1 MNASADNDCS
11 LPVVQELTPAPGPW
25 EACQAMSHRDGLL
38 FFDSALRHPELG
50 RYSFLTASPI
60 RKYELTQASLGDDP
74 FAEARADL
82 VQLGLISMPDLPPF
96 QGGIGGMMSYEL
108 NRCFERIESAARDD
122 FEIPLFA
129 AGLYDWVIAWDHRS
143 ERAWIIAHGIDPH
156 DLSIDQNRAAETVE
170 SLRAELGRNS
180 VPASWPCDRPLQT
193 LPDSGH
199 PLAVDALPELRSDFS
214 REDYLRAVERVVEFI
229 HAGDIFQ
236 ANISQQLLHPL
247 NQPLR
252 ELYGRLRVVNPATY
266 AGLFL
271 WDDWAIAS
279 ASPERFLEVKDRLV
293 ETRPIKGTRRRGDSP
308 EAELFTGDELRE
320 SSKDMAENVMIA
332 DLLRNDLSR
341 VCAAG
346 SVHASELCRVET
358 YATVQHLVSVVRGIL
373 REEHS
378 VWDLLSAT
386 FPGGSITGA
395 PKVRAMEIIAELE
408 PTVRG
413 PYCGSLFYLNHDSS
427 LDSNILIR
435 TFTVRH
441 GWVQCRVG
449 GGITAQS
456 SPTAEYAETLH
467 KAEGML
473 RAFVR

>member
-1 MNASADNDCS
+1 
-11 LPVVQELTPAPGPW
+11 VQELVPAPDPW
-25 EACQAMSHRDGLL
+25 QACQTLSHRDGLI
-38 FFDSALRHPELG
+38 FFDSALRHLELG
-50 RYSFLTASPI
+50 RYSFLTASPV
-60 RKYELTQASLGDDP
+60 RRYELTEATLGTDP
-74 FAEARADL
+74 FAVAKADL
-82 VQLGLISMPDLPPF
+82 ARLELNPVPERPPF
-96 QGGIGGMMSYEL
+96 QGGIAGVMSYEL
-108 NRCFERIESAARDD
+108 NACFERIETSARND
-122 FEIPLFA
+122 FRIPLFA
-129 AGLYDWVIAWDHRS
+129 AGLYDWVIAWNH
-143 ERAWIIAHGIDPH
+143 ETGRAWVIAHGIDPR
-156 DLSIDQNRAAETVE
+156 DLSSNADRARATVE
-170 SLRAELGRNS
+170 TLLKELERNA
-180 VPASWPCDRPLQT
+180 VPSSWPCDRPAQRLAET
-193 LPDSGH
+193 GH
-199 PLAVDALPELRSDFS
+199 PLAFEQLPELCSDFS
-214 REDYLRAVERVVEFI
+214 HDEYLKAVERVVEYI

-236 ANISQQLLHPL
+236 ANISQQLSHPL

-252 ELYGRLRVVNPATY
+252 ELYGRLRTVNAATY
-266 AGLFL
+266 SGLVL

-279 ASPERFLEVKDRLV
+279 ASPERFLQVIDRIV

-341 VCAAG
+341 VCEAG

-358 YATVQHLVSVVRGIL
+358 YATVQHLVSVIRGRL
-373 REEHS
+373 RDNKS

-395 PKVRAMEIIAELE
+395 PKVRAMQIIAELE

-413 PYCGSLFYLNHDSS
+413 PYCGSLFYLGHDGA

-441 GWVQCRVG
+441 GSLQCRVG

-456 SPTAEYAETLH
+456 SPDAEYAETLH

-473 RAFVR
+473 RALAR

>member
-1 MNASADNDCS
+1 M
-11 LPVVQELTPAPGPW
+11 TPAPDPW
-25 EACQAMSHRDGLL
+25 QACQALSQREGLI

-50 RYSFLTASPI
+50 RYSFLAASPV
-60 RKYELTQASLGDDP
+60 RRYELTEATLGSDP
-74 FAEARADL
+74 FAEAKADL
-82 VQLGLISMPDLPPF
+82 ARLELAHVPDLPPF
-96 QGGIGGMMSYEL
+96 QGGIAGVMSYEL
-108 NRCFERIESAARDD
+108 NGCFERIETSARND

-129 AGLYDWVIAWDHRS
+129 AGLYDWVIAWDHETDRAWIMAHGINPHDLAIDS
-143 ERAWIIAHGIDPH
+143 ERA
-156 DLSIDQNRAAETVE
+156 RRTVE
-170 SLRAELGRNS
+170 TLQGELERDS
-180 VPASWPCDRPLQT
+180 VPSSWPCDRPSRQ
-193 LPDSGH
+193 LPETGQ
-199 PLAVDALPELRSDFS
+199 PLSFEPLPELRSDFS
-214 REDYLRAVERVVEFI
+214 RDDYLTAVERVVEYI

-236 ANISQQLLHPL
+236 ANLSQQLSHPL

-252 ELYGRLRVVNPATY
+252 ELYGRLRTVNPATY
-266 AGLFL
+266 SGLFL
-271 WDDWAIAS
+271 WDDWAVAS
-279 ASPERFLEVKDRLV
+279 ASPERFLQVKDRIV

-358 YATVQHLVSVVRGIL
+358 YATVQHLVSVIRGRL
-373 REEHS
+373 RGDKS

-413 PYCGSLFYLNHDSS
+413 PYCGSLFYLGHDGS

-435 TFTVRH
+435 TFIVRH
-441 GWVQCRVG
+441 GSVQCRVG
-449 GGITAQS
+449 GGITAKS
-456 SPTAEYAETLH
+456 SPEAEYAETLH

-473 RAFVR
+473 RALVR